1 MGVVRRIFQMVADG
15 EGLMAVKRALE
26 GEGVPAPSGGS
37 RWSRST
43 LRDFIR
49 KDAYFPFNH
58 SEVTALVHLGV
69 ADRLD
74 PGKPHGVV
82 WTGRHNWRVIERV
95 RLPDGEG
102 CRNLRK
108 HTEKPKE
115 EWIGLPVPGSGVP
128 RGVAERA
135 RRNVELRVPA
145 PPKKGRRFWDLSGG
159 VLRCAECGR
168 AVRGH
173 TVSPRGRKRSYYY
186 YVCPSKVE
194 EYWKTACPNR
204 NHRAADLEARVRGFV
219 TRLIE
224 NPDTLREQVEQ
235 QARAARESKPWVRD
249 AGGGNYP

>member
-1 MGVVRRIFQMVADG
+1 
-15 EGLMAVKRALE
+15 
-26 GEGVPAPSGGS
+26 
-37 RWSRST
+37 
-43 LRDFIR
+43 
-49 KDAYFPFNH
+49 
-58 SEVTALVHLGV
+58 LGV

-74 PGKPHGVV
+74 PRKTYGVV

-102 CRNLRK
+102 YRNLRK

-168 AVRGH
+168 AVSGH

-249 AGGGNYP
+249 AREAATTRERLAKLEAVADKYRDQQAEGFITMTGLREKLDGLAEERETLEARLEALADRERGLREL